1 MTTTQEGGRWES
13 HSMKRLTLLLQ
24 GSYQHCKWQTVAGV
38 ITRRAWA
45 WLQGSTCSAQEKV
58 ELGMAQNMYVYVA
71 HKSEIDSNA
80 E

>member
-1 MTTTQEGGRWES
+1 MTTQEGGRWES
-13 HSMKRLTLLLQ
+13 HSMKRLTPLLQ

-45 WLQGSTCSAQEKV
+45 SVLLERKV

-71 HKSEIDSNA
+71 HKSETDSNA